1 MKKLLRTVL
10 KQELA
15 MKIFPNSLSTI
26 SAMQLLRKEI
36 RKAPA
41 LRKKLYEDN
50 ISIYVHYFTHKQVTV
65 ILSHFGITQEEY
77 ELL

>member
-15 MKIFPNSLSTI
+15 MKIFPNSLSAI

-36 RKAPA
+36 RKSPE
-41 LRKKLYEDN
+41 LRKKLYEED
-50 ISIYVHYFTHKQVTV
+50 ISIYVHYFTHKQVAE
-65 ILSHFGITQEEY
+65 ILNHFGITQEEY